1 MCKMIVQLSMISMMQ
16 YTNEIT
22 FIKLQVLRD
31 LMQIWSKII
40 LDKRKEHLFR

>member
-1 MCKMIVQLSMISMMQ
+1 MCKMIVRLSMMQ